1 MESRWLHR
9 SHNTLMACRDAVSPE
24 VAPSLPLQ
32 AKANPKH
39 ENYVDDACQL
49 GAKTTVAA
57 GCMLGR
63 GTTLGDK
70 CSVKRSVLGH
80 LCKVGSGVRWAHLS
94 RDIRI
99 LGVQGT
105 TLGNKCSVKRSVLG
119 HLCKVG
125 SGVQWGHLYRIVG
138 VLGFQVCW
146 MHLRSAAAC
155 GECNS
160 SGS

>member
-1 MESRWLHR
+1 M
-9 SHNTLMACRDAVSPE
+9 SPE

-39 ENYVDDACQL
+39 DNYVDDACQL

-80 LCKVGSGVRWAHLS
+80 LCKVGSGVRYAEPNSAVFDHKSCAGQVVRLGDFSFNSGGWA
-94 RDIRI
+94 
-99 LGVQGT
+99 
-105 TLGNKCSVKRSVLG
+105 
-119 HLCKVG
+119 
-125 SGVQWGHLYRIVG
+125 
-138 VLGFQVCW
+138 
-146 MHLRSAAAC
+146 
-155 GECNS
+155 
-160 SGS
+160 